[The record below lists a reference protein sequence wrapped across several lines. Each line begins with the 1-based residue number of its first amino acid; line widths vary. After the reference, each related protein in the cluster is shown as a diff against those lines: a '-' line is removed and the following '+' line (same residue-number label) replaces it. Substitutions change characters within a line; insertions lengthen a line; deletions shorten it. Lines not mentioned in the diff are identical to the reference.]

1 MQVLDFTEKA
11 TTKNTGRN
19 MANDINHIL
28 DSKVVIGGESDP
40 ENIKF
45 SWDVV
50 AMEYRKL
57 EL

>member
-11 TTKNTGRN
+11 TTKNTGRS
-19 MANDINHIL
+19 MADNINHIL

-45 SWDVV
+45 SWDIV
-50 AMEYRKL
+50 AME
-57 EL
+57 